1 MHNTTFTV
9 HWLAVRNG
17 VQTRG
22 GYFVISAPGKR
33 EARKRAREGAMLERG
48 ERLRITN
55 IVGSRP
61 CGCC

>member
-9 HWLAVRNG
+9 HWLALRNG

-22 GYFVISAPGKR
+22 GYFVISSADKR
-33 EARKRAREGAMLERG
+33 EARKRARAGAMLERG
-48 ERLRITN
+48 EKLCVTN
-55 IVGSRP
+55 IVASRR